1 MSIKNYIKWF
11 FINLNLI
18 FLAHIDTIIYST
30 FNYLSRKKGK
40 DTWSVQFILT
50 ALSSIEFHPHFFLL
64 PLSPFLSSK
73 GRKTREREREREK
86 ERERHFE
93 SVVLIRR
100 MIFIAG
106 RVIRAYTQSSVQ
118 SEGGIIN
125 VARGV
130 RVYE

>member
-1 MSIKNYIKWF
+1 MKWF

-73 GRKTREREREREK
+73 GRKTREREREK
-86 ERERHFE
+86 ERETFRIGRFNPPDDIYSRE
-93 SVVLIRR
+93 SYSRIYIVERVVR
-100 MIFIAG
+100 G
-106 RVIRAYTQSSVQ
+106 RDY
-118 SEGGIIN
+118 
-125 VARGV
+125 
-130 RVYE
+130 